1 MVNNLNEKRPFAGD
15 VQAAPD
21 NVGDLRHLFH
31 RVCLHLV
38 QLATAIVPLE
48 GEQKRT
54 FWSRASSSPF
64 GHNPIVLNID
74 GKLAIANCNALAEQ
88 VLNICK
94 CCLWCHSES
103 PEEVKINFWRK
114 LKMRFSHNFAQCV
127 LRVLNVDVCNIFY
140 PSHSQGDYGINIYLS
155 RHIPPFPSST
165 RLCDGTCHLTFH
177 TPLLGQP
184 LHNVLHA
191 HCYPNLFYFSFQ
203 LGVHE
208 KRFLTHFP
216 LYQAGDFSIQFQSN
230 PIKLTYS
237 NFNNTRIMQPC

>member
-21 NVGDLRHLFH
+21 NVSDLRHLFH

-94 CCLWCHSES
+94 CCLRCHSLFS
-103 PEEVKINFWRK
+103 CCWDCQVLLFHLSNTRPECIRLGLSTCWR
-114 LKMRFSHNFAQCV
+114 R
-127 LRVLNVDVCNIFY
+127 LRVFNPKYVYQYERVKQAVNWVFKRK
-140 PSHSQGDYGINIYLS
+140 S
-155 RHIPPFPSST
+155 RDSK
-165 RLCDGTCHLTFH
+165 
-177 TPLLGQP
+177 
-184 LHNVLHA
+184 A
-191 HCYPNLFYFSFQ
+191 HRKSRP
-203 LGVHE
+203 E
-208 KRFLTHFP
+208 KDKSRESK
-216 LYQAGDFSIQFQSN
+216 AE
-230 PIKLTYS
+230 
-237 NFNNTRIMQPC
+237 RR

>member
-1 MVNNLNEKRPFAGD
+1 MKSRKNQIRESQ
-15 VQAAPD
+15 VQM
-21 NVGDLRHLFH
+21 
-31 RVCLHLV
+31 
-38 QLATAIVPLE
+38 E
-48 GEQKRT
+48 
-54 FWSRASSSPF
+54 SR
-64 GHNPIVLNID
+64 
-74 GKLAIANCNALAEQ
+74 
-88 VLNICK
+88 
-94 CCLWCHSES
+94 ES

-155 RHIPPFPSST
+155 RHIPPLPSST

-216 LYQAGDFSIQFQSN
+216 LYQAGDFSIKFQSN